1 MKYAT
6 LAVAFAAALSVYAV
20 PVQAQT
26 ITSAP
31 MPRPCSPASIETV
44 HSFVIKNA
52 SQPSE
57 ANEMYTALRNLLPP
71 DNKSYLVPS
80 QNMIFLCGTPDQIAL
95 AQKMMNEMDKPKK
108 TYRLSYDV
116 AEMEGTRKINS
127 QRYSIVAIAG
137 QTTTL
142 KQGSKVPVAT
152 GSYSASGA
160 VGVQTQFTYVDVGMN
175 FIVSV
180 DELANGVRLSSSVE
194 QSGVAEDAASN
205 STHQPVIRQTSLK
218 GSSFLT
224 PGKPMMLGSLD
235 LPGSA
240 HRLDIQVT
248 LEPLP

>member
-31 MPRPCSPASIETV
+31 TPRPCSPASIETV

-71 DNKSYLVPS
+71 ENKSYLVPS

-116 AEMEGTRKINS
+116 AEMEGTRKINT

-137 QTTTL
+137 QFTTL
-142 KQGSKVPVAT
+142 KQGSKVPVPA
-152 GSYSASGA
+152 GA
-160 VGVQTQFTYVDVGMN
+160 QFTYVDVGMN
-175 FIVSV
+175 FIVGL

-218 GSSFLT
+218 GSSFLI

-235 LPGSA
+235 LPGRA
-240 HRLDIQVT
+240 DRLDIQVT
-248 LEPLP
+248 LDPLP